1 MQNSTQQLNA
11 VSRLLTDRS
20 AIDTPRFRYI
30 EDTIRLLGS
39 LETEEVVA
47 ASGYDTYEAL
57 YDRLRLLSAISS
69 QASVQF
75 PGKPLTQEALAQ
87 AKALRDKTVAKMM
100 QIDASL
106 QEDSAKV
113 VPAKFVTCANAIAEA
128 MAEKGDI
135 SMSIYSATVEDK
147 PVHTACFD
155 RIGTPLRIAAQ
166 WVEGEVFHVRA
177 SYEKEMPARIYYDRG
192 APVENTQEAISTTIN
207 MVRDEGY

>member
-47 ASGYDTYEAL
+47 ANGYATYEAL
-57 YDRLRLLSAISS
+57 YDRLRFLSAISS

-75 PGKPLTQEALAQ
+75 PGKALTIEALAQ
-87 AKALRDKTVAKMM
+87 AKELRSKTMAKMA
-100 QIDASL
+100 QIDAKL
-106 QEDSAKV
+106 QDDSSKI
-113 VPAKFVTCANAIAEA
+113 VPAKFVSCANAIAEA
-128 MAEKGDI
+128 MADKGDV
-135 SMSIYSATVEDK
+135 SMSVYSSTVEGK
-147 PVHTACFD
+147 PVHTACFE
-155 RIGTPLRIAAQ
+155 RLGTPLRISAQ

-177 SYEKEMPARIYYDRG
+177 SYEKEMPERIYYDRG
-192 APVENTQEAISTTIN
+192 APVSNTQEAIATTLK
-207 MVRDEGY
+207 MVQDEGY

>member
-11 VSRLLTDRS
+11 VSRLLADRS

-39 LETEEVVA
+39 LEEEEVVA
-47 ASGYDTYEAL
+47 SSGYDTYEAL
-57 YDRLRLLSAISS
+57 HDRLRLLSAISS

-87 AKALRDKTVAKMM
+87 AKAMRARTMAEMTRV
-100 QIDASL
+100 DASL

-113 VPAKFVTCANAIAEA
+113 VPPKFVACANAIAEA
-128 MAEKGDI
+128 MAESGDI
-135 SMSIYSATVEDK
+135 SMSIYSATVDGK
-147 PVHTACFD
+147 SVHTACFD
-155 RIGTPLRIAAQ
+155 RIGVPLRMSAQ
-166 WVEGEVFHVRA
+166 WVEGEIFHVRA

-192 APVENTQEAISTTIN
+192 ASVSNMQEAIETTIK

>member
-11 VSRLLTDRS
+11 VSRLLADRS

-39 LETEEVVA
+39 LEEEEVVA
-47 ASGYDTYEAL
+47 SSGYDTYEAL
-57 YDRLRLLSAISS
+57 HDRLRLLSAISS

-75 PGKPLTQEALAQ
+75 PGKPLTHEALAQ
-87 AKALRDKTVAKMM
+87 AKAMRARTMEEMNRV
-100 QIDASL
+100 DASL

-113 VPAKFVTCANAIAEA
+113 VPPKFVACANAIAQA
-128 MAEKGDI
+128 MAENGDI
-135 SMSIYSATVEDK
+135 SMSIYSATVDGK
-147 PVHTACFD
+147 SVHTACFD
-155 RIGTPLRIAAQ
+155 RIGVPLRMSAQ
-166 WVEGEVFHVRA
+166 WVEGEIFHVRA

-192 APVENTQEAISTTIN
+192 ASVSNMQEAIETTIQ

>member
-1 MQNSTQQLNA
+1 
-11 VSRLLTDRS
+11 
-20 AIDTPRFRYI
+20 
-30 EDTIRLLGS
+30 
-39 LETEEVVA
+39 
-47 ASGYDTYEAL
+47 
-57 YDRLRLLSAISS
+57 
-69 QASVQF
+69 VQF
-75 PGKPLTQEALAQ
+75 PGKPLTHEALAQ
-87 AKALRDKTVAKMM
+87 AKTLRDKTIERMTQV
-100 QIDASL
+100 DASL

-135 SMSIYSATVEDK
+135 SMSIYSATVEGK

-155 RIGTPLRIAAQ
+155 RLGTPLRISAQ

-192 APVENTQEAISTTIN
+192 IPVSNTQEAIATTTK

>member
-11 VSRLLTDRS
+11 ASRLIADRS

-47 ASGYDTYEAL
+47 SSGYDTYEAL
-57 YDRLRLLSAISS
+57 YDRIRLLSAISS

-87 AKALRDKTVAKMM
+87 AKALRDKTIEKMT
-100 QIDASL
+100 QVDASL

-113 VPAKFVTCANAIAEA
+113 VPPKFVICANAIADA

-135 SMSIYSATVEDK
+135 SMSIYSATVEDR

-155 RIGTPLRIAAQ
+155 MIGTPLRISAQ

-192 APVENTQEAISTTIN
+192 APVSNTQEAIDTTIK
-207 MVRDEGY
+207 MVSDEGY

>member
-11 VSRLLTDRS
+11 VSRLLADRS

-57 YDRLRLLSAISS
+57 YDRIRLLSAISS

-87 AKALRDKTVAKMM
+87 AKALRDKTVEKMA
-100 QIDASL
+100 QVDASL
-106 QEDSAKV
+106 QEDSSKV
-113 VPAKFVTCANAIAEA
+113 VPAKFVTCANAIADA

-135 SMSIYSATVEDK
+135 SMSIYSASVEGK

-155 RIGTPLRIAAQ
+155 RIGTPLRISAQ

-192 APVENTQEAISTTIN
+192 DPVSNTQEAIATTIR

>member
-11 VSRLLTDRS
+11 VSRLLADRS

-75 PGKPLTQEALAQ
+75 PGKPLTHEALAQ
-87 AKALRDKTVAKMM
+87 AKTLRDKTIERMTQV
-100 QIDASL
+100 DASL
-106 QEDSAKV
+106 QE
-113 VPAKFVTCANAIAEA
+113 EA

-135 SMSIYSATVEDK
+135 SMSIYSATVEGK

-155 RIGTPLRIAAQ
+155 RLGTPLRISAQ

-192 APVENTQEAISTTIN
+192 IPVSNTQEAIATTTK

>member
-11 VSRLLTDRS
+11 VSRLLADRS

-47 ASGYDTYEAL
+47 SSGYDTYEAL

-75 PGKPLTQEALAQ
+75 PGKPLTQEALTQ
-87 AKALRDKTVAKMM
+87 AKTLREKTIARMTQV
-100 QIDASL
+100 DASL

-113 VPAKFVTCANAIAEA
+113 VPAKFVTCANAIAQA
-128 MAEKGDI
+128 MAEKGDV
-135 SMSIYSATVEDK
+135 SMSIYSASVEGK

-155 RIGTPLRIAAQ
+155 RIGTPLRISAQ

-192 APVENTQEAISTTIN
+192 EPVSNTQEAIATTVR
-207 MVRDEGY
+207 MVQNEGY

>member
-11 VSRLLTDRS
+11 VSRLLADRS

-75 PGKPLTQEALAQ
+75 PGKPLTHEALAQ
-87 AKALRDKTVAKMM
+87 AKTLRDKTIERMTQV
-100 QIDASL
+100 DASL
-106 QEDSAKV
+106 QDDSAKV
-113 VPAKFVTCANAIAEA
+113 VPAKFVTCGNGREGRHQHVDLLSDRRRKTGSHRMFRPSGDTSANLRP
-128 MAEKGDI
+128 MGRRR
-135 SMSIYSATVEDK
+135 SF
-147 PVHTACFD
+147 PCAC
-155 RIGTPLRIAAQ
+155 I
-166 WVEGEVFHVRA
+166 V
-177 SYEKEMPARIYYDRG
+177 
-192 APVENTQEAISTTIN
+192 
-207 MVRDEGY
+207 

>member
-1 MQNSTQQLNA
+1 MQNTTQQLNA
-11 VSRLLTDRS
+11 VSRLLADRS

-47 ASGYDTYEAL
+47 SGGYDTYEAL

-87 AKALRDKTVAKMM
+87 AKALREKTMEKMT
-100 QIDASL
+100 QVDASL

-113 VPAKFVTCANAIAEA
+113 VPDKFVTCANAIAQA
-128 MAEKGDI
+128 MAESGDI
-135 SMSIYSATVEDK
+135 SMSIYSATIEDK
-147 PVHTACFD
+147 QVHTACFD
-155 RIGTPLRIAAQ
+155 RIGTPLRISAQ

-177 SYEKEMPARIYYDRG
+177 SYEKEIPARIYYDRG
-192 APVENTQEAISTTIN
+192 ATVSNTQEAIETTIK

>member
-11 VSRLLTDRS
+11 VSRLLADRS

-47 ASGYDTYEAL
+47 SSGYDTYEAL

-75 PGKPLTQEALAQ
+75 PGKPLTQEALTQ
-87 AKALRDKTVAKMM
+87 AKTLRDKTIARMTQV
-100 QIDASL
+100 DVSL

-113 VPAKFVTCANAIAEA
+113 VPAKFVTCANAIAQA
-128 MAEKGDI
+128 MAEKGDV
-135 SMSIYSATVEDK
+135 SMSIYSANVEGK

-155 RIGTPLRIAAQ
+155 RIGTPLRISAQ

-192 APVENTQEAISTTIN
+192 EPVSNTQEAIATTVR
-207 MVRDEGY
+207 MVQDEGY